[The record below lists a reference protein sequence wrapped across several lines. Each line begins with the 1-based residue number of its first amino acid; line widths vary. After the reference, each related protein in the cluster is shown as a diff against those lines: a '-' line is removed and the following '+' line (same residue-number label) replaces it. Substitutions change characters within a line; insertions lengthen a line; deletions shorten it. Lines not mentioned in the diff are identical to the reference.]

1 MSQIED
7 AMDGLMTAIRNS
19 EEFIRYQAIK
29 EKVHGFPKLESQ
41 ITEFRKKNYLL
52 QNSQGTVDLYEETDR
67 MENEYR
73 EFRKNP
79 MASEYCYDFGY
90 RVFTEAPV
98 DAEPGR
104 DVIVQISDDMSD
116 MDIAK
121 ELKEKGLVENAK
133 LFFVQLKVSAY
144 SGRLHSGVYTLN
156 TSMTARDMMVLMA
169 AKPEQ
174 SSTDDTE
181 TVTGTTEETTEETTD
196 TQTDADT
203 VTGEE

>member
-1 MSQIED
+1 MN
-7 AMDGLMTAIRNS
+7 LN
-19 EEFIRYQAIK
+19 
-29 EKVHGFPKLESQ
+29 KVVFRFVSISFSILVILLVLIGFVK
-41 ITEFRKKNYLL
+41 I
-52 QNSQGTVDLYEETDR
+52 GT
-67 MENEYR
+67 
-73 EFRKNP
+73 
-79 MASEYCYDFGY
+79 YCYDFGY
-90 RVFTEAPV
+90 RVFT
-98 DAEPGR
+98 EPGR

-169 AKPEQ
+169 AEPEQ

-196 TQTDADT
+196 TQKDADT

>member
-1 MSQIED
+1 MN
-7 AMDGLMTAIRNS
+7 LN
-19 EEFIRYQAIK
+19 
-29 EKVHGFPKLESQ
+29 KVVFRFVSISFSILVILLVLIGFVK
-41 ITEFRKKNYLL
+41 I
-52 QNSQGTVDLYEETDR
+52 GT
-67 MENEYR
+67 
-73 EFRKNP
+73 
-79 MASEYCYDFGY
+79 YCYDFGY

-156 TSMTARDMMVLMA
+156 TSMAWL
-169 AKPEQ
+169 
-174 SSTDDTE
+174 
-181 TVTGTTEETTEETTD
+181 
-196 TQTDADT
+196 
-203 VTGEE
+203 

>member
-1 MSQIED
+1 MN
-7 AMDGLMTAIRNS
+7 LN
-19 EEFIRYQAIK
+19 
-29 EKVHGFPKLESQ
+29 KVVFRFVSISFSILVILLVLIGFVK
-41 ITEFRKKNYLL
+41 I
-52 QNSQGTVDLYEETDR
+52 GT
-67 MENEYR
+67 
-73 EFRKNP
+73 
-79 MASEYCYDFGY
+79 YCYDFGY

-104 DVIVQISDDMSD
+104 DVVVQISDDMSD

-144 SGRLHSGVYTLN
+144 SGRLHSYTLN
-156 TSMTARDMMVLMA
+156 TSMTTRDMMVLMA
-169 AKPEQ
+169 AEPEQ

>member
-1 MSQIED
+1 MN
-7 AMDGLMTAIRNS
+7 LN
-19 EEFIRYQAIK
+19 
-29 EKVHGFPKLESQ
+29 KVVFRFVSISFSILVILLVLIGFVK
-41 ITEFRKKNYLL
+41 I
-52 QNSQGTVDLYEETDR
+52 GT
-67 MENEYR
+67 
-73 EFRKNP
+73 
-79 MASEYCYDFGY
+79 YCYDFGY
-90 RVFTEAPV
+90 RVFTEFH
-98 DAEPGR
+98 
-104 DVIVQISDDMSD
+104 IKQC
-116 MDIAK
+116 K
-121 ELKEKGLVENAK
+121 LKGLVENAK

>member
-1 MSQIED
+1 M
-7 AMDGLMTAIRNS
+7 
-19 EEFIRYQAIK
+19 
-29 EKVHGFPKLESQ
+29 
-41 ITEFRKKNYLL
+41 
-52 QNSQGTVDLYEETDR
+52 
-67 MENEYR
+67 
-73 EFRKNP
+73 
-79 MASEYCYDFGY
+79 Y

-156 TSMTARDMMVLMA
+156 TSMAARDMMVIICNLCFSKKKRE
-169 AKPEQ
+169 AKMLH
-174 SSTDDTE
+174 
-181 TVTGTTEETTEETTD
+181 
-196 TQTDADT
+196 TQDHCRKN
-203 VTGEE
+203 EWRSC

>member
-1 MSQIED
+1 M
-7 AMDGLMTAIRNS
+7 R
-19 EEFIRYQAIK
+19 EEMNLN
-29 EKVHGFPKLESQ
+29 KVVFRFVSISFSILVILLVLIGFVK
-41 ITEFRKKNYLL
+41 I
-52 QNSQGTVDLYEETDR
+52 GT
-67 MENEYR
+67 
-73 EFRKNP
+73 
-79 MASEYCYDFGY
+79 YCYDFGY
-90 RVFTEAPV
+90 RV

-104 DVIVQISDDMSD
+104 DVVVQISDDMSD

-156 TSMTARDMMVLMA
+156 TSMTTRDMMVLMA
-169 AKPEQ
+169 AEPEQ

>member
-1 MSQIED
+1 MN
-7 AMDGLMTAIRNS
+7 LN
-19 EEFIRYQAIK
+19 
-29 EKVHGFPKLESQ
+29 KVVFRFVSISFSILVILLVLIGFVK
-41 ITEFRKKNYLL
+41 I
-52 QNSQGTVDLYEETDR
+52 GT
-67 MENEYR
+67 
-73 EFRKNP
+73 
-79 MASEYCYDFGY
+79 YCYDFGY

-133 LFFVQLKVSAY
+133 LFCVQLKVSAY

>member
-1 MSQIED
+1 MN
-7 AMDGLMTAIRNS
+7 LN
-19 EEFIRYQAIK
+19 
-29 EKVHGFPKLESQ
+29 KVVFRFVSISFSILVILLVLIGFVK
-41 ITEFRKKNYLL
+41 I
-52 QNSQGTVDLYEETDR
+52 GT
-67 MENEYR
+67 
-73 EFRKNP
+73 
-79 MASEYCYDFGY
+79 YCYDFGY

-156 TSMTARDMMVLMA
+156 TSMA
-169 AKPEQ
+169 AEPEQ

-196 TQTDADT
+196 TQRDADT